1 MSSFF
6 SRQRPITAALG
17 VFAIMGAAACS
28 SSSDPEAATGSD
40 GLAPV
45 EMAFE
50 WTCSGDW
57 AIVEEGLAQG
67 IFERNGIAL
76 TYDRGQGGSDTVPLV
91 AAREFDVGILSA
103 PPAVI
108 GAGQG
113 MPLTIIG
120 AAATVGPVT
129 ILADPSIQAPQDL
142 QGRTLAVQTDQFEG
156 AVWQAFAGA
165 TGIDADQV
173 NVVPR
178 DDASETEFLDGTIDA
193 LVVFYP
199 TASTKSILD
208 LRPDLTV
215 IPMQEYV
222 PTYGHTFVANNDFLR
237 ENPDSAKAFVTSW
250 AEAAKYVQDNYQA
263 SYDRLVAKCPEVS
276 PAALKFSMDAYF
288 DSYTGDYSM
297 QHGFGSFSAEGVA
310 QTQQVLLNAGLTQPM
325 PVEEFTSQDYQP
337 EPPVMPSAEAAHP

>member
-1 MSSFF
+1 MFRIPRKS
-6 SRQRPITAALG
+6 PLVTALG
-17 VFAIMGAAACS
+17 ACVVVTLGACS
-28 SSSDPEAATGSD
+28 SSSSPEQTAASEGTT
-40 GLAPV
+40 PV

-57 AIVEEGLAQG
+57 AVVEEGLAQG
-67 IFERNGIAL
+67 IFEKNGISL

-91 AAREFDVGILSA
+91 AAREFDLGILSA

-129 ILADPSIQAPQDL
+129 ILADPSIKTPQDL

-156 AVWQAFAGA
+156 AVWEAFASA
-165 TGIDADQV
+165 TGIDAGQV
-173 NVVPR
+173 EVVPR
-178 DDASETEFLDGTIDA
+178 DDASETEFLNGSIDA

-199 TASTKSILD
+199 TASTKSIFD
-208 LRPDLTV
+208 VRPDLTV
-215 IPMQEYV
+215 MPIQEYV
-222 PTYGHTFVANNDFLR
+222 PTYGHTFVANNEFLN
-237 ENPDSAKAFVTSW
+237 EHPSAAKAFVTSW

-263 SYDRLVAKCPEVS
+263 SYDRLVAKCPEVD

-288 DSYTGDYSM
+288 QSYTGEYSLE
-297 QHGFGSFSAEGVA
+297 HGFGSFSADGVA
-310 QTQQVLLNAGLTQPM
+310 QTQKVLVDAGLAQAK

-337 EPPVMPSAEAAHP
+337 EPPVMPSREPANP